1 MSNNMTPRDRV
12 LAAIARKKLDRPPA
26 VCFTQIATVDVM
38 DAVGVSWPDAHLDP
52 HKMAEL
58 GAAPSKVWGVEC
70 VRLPFCLTVEAEVL
84 GCRVDLGKQDRTPM
98 VKSHAVDENS
108 IPEELPVGALYKGR
122 IPAVVEAVKI
132 AKQKYGKDMPI
143 IAGTTG
149 PFTIA
154 GHMVGTENLL
164 LWIVT
169 NPEAVVKAVKVATKL
184 EAGYIDMLS
193 KAGADVI
200 VMSDPSASTDM
211 LSGEMFDE
219 FAKPFIK
226 ESFAKAGSAKTCLH
240 ICGDTTI
247 LLDHMIGTGVD
258 ALSIEE
264 KVVPEKAV
272 EIVNNRAALVGNI
285 GVVKPLLQGTPDD
298 VRLETTRVKNAG
310 FNLVA
315 PGCGLAARVPLVN
328 LQALVK
334 AVKG

>member
-12 LAAIARKKLDRPPA
+12 LAALARKKLDRPPA

-70 VRLPFCLTVEAEVL
+70 VRLPFCLTVEAEIM

-98 VKSHAVDENS
+98 VKAHAFDENN
-108 IPEELPVGALYKGR
+108 IPDDLPVGALYKGR
-122 IPAVVEAVKI
+122 IPAVVEAIKI
-132 AKQKYGKDMPI
+132 AKEKYGKDMAI
-143 IAGTTG
+143 VAGTTG

-164 LWIVT
+164 LWIIT
-169 NPEAVVKAVKVATKL
+169 NPEAVVKALKLATKL
-184 EAGYIDMLS
+184 EAAYIEMLA

-219 FAKPFIK
+219 YAKPYIK
-226 ESFAKAGSAKTCLH
+226 ECFAKAGNAKTVLH

-247 LLDHMIGTGVD
+247 LLDHMIATGVD
-258 ALSIEE
+258 GLSIEE
-264 KVVPEKAV
+264 KVHPEKAV
-272 EIVNNRAALVGNI
+272 EIVAGRAALIGNI
-285 GVVKPLLQGTPDD
+285 GVVRPLLQGTQED
-298 VRLETTRVKNAG
+298 VRLETQRVKNAG

-328 LQALVK
+328 LQELVK
-334 AVKG
+334 TVKG